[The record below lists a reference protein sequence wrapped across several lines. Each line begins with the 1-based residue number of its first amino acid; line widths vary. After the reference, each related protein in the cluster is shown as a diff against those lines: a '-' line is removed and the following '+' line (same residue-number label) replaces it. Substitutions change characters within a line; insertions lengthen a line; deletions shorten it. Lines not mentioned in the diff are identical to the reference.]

1 MRFSIIELKHLALAW
16 IGISIAFGIVIAEST
31 TFRGL
36 LISIVLA
43 AVTVG
48 IGFLLHEL
56 SHKYVAQRYNCLA
69 EFRANF
75 PMILLA
81 IGMSFL
87 GVVFAAPGAVM
98 IFGRITKRQHGIV
111 ALSGPLM
118 NVLLALAFI
127 PLYILVP
134 SGIFHTAGLY
144 GLRINAFLAL
154 FNMIP
159 LWMFDGHTIYKWSKV
174 AFVSA
179 ILCAGIVTFISYQI

>member
-1 MRFSIIELKHLALAW
+1 MKFSTIEIKHLLLAW
-16 IGISIAFGIVIAEST
+16 IGISIAFGIVLAEST
-31 TFRGL
+31 TLDGL
-36 LISIVLA
+36 LIACALA
-43 AVTVG
+43 AITVG

-56 SHKYVAQRYNCLA
+56 SHKYMAQRYRCLA

-81 IGMSFL
+81 VGMSFL

-127 PLYILVP
+127 PLYLFVP
-134 SGIFHTAGLY
+134 AGVFHTIGAY

-159 LWMFDGHTIYKWSKV
+159 IWTFDGHTVLKWNKYVYGSMLV
-174 AFVSA
+174 G
-179 ILCAGIVTFISYQI
+179 AGIITFISYKI